1 MNQREDAAEEGQ
13 IEEPF
18 FNTRDVTVIGLGRY
32 GTNLVLSLGDDLT
45 NRNDVEFNVCHS
57 NEFKPQRS
65 NNVMSYGWNV
75 SRSIWDDHEFTY
87 EEKLEEVQGLW
98 EIIESLT
105 CGTNVF
111 ILAAGAGG
119 VFGSH
124 GAVEISDF
132 FSTSWAKIIAFMV
145 MPFEGEGER
154 RVNNAKV
161 CIADLE
167 RFCDIVVVVSNPRLL
182 ETHPEE
188 SLGVAFARI
197 ESLFEQTVRKVLE
210 ARKTD
215 EICFVLDDPDGLTSI
230 YVNKNPRRDK
240 NRENEKAMID

>member
-1 MNQREDAAEEGQ
+1 MNQKEDNAPEEGLV
-13 IEEPF
+13 EEPL
-18 FNTRDVTVIGLGRY
+18 FNTRDVTVIGLGRC
-32 GTNLVLSLGDDLT
+32 GTNLVLSLGEDLT
-45 NRNDVEFNVCHS
+45 MRNDVEFNVCHS
-57 NEFKPQRS
+57 KEFKPQRT

-87 EEKLEEVQGLW
+87 EEKLEELDGLW
-98 EIIESLT
+98 DIIESVT

-111 ILAAGAGG
+111 ILTAGAGG

-124 GAVEISDF
+124 GAVEISEF
-132 FSTSWAKIIAFMV
+132 FSPSWAKIIAFMV

-154 RVNNAKV
+154 RVNDAKV

-182 ETHPEE
+182 ETHPDE

-197 ESLFEQTVRKVLE
+197 ERLFEQMVRKVLG
-210 ARKTD
+210 ARKND
-215 EICFVLDDPDGLTSI
+215 EIGFVLEDPDGLA
-230 YVNKNPRRDK
+230 YVCVNKNPRRDTD
-240 NRENEKAMID
+240 RETREEL